1 MDTTIFKKWK
11 LGLVSLS
18 ALALMAACGNDN
30 APLPDTETPDTTE
43 EPAEDPA
50 DTENGTDEQTGDQAG
65 EEDTTEQSDT
75 TDNENTE
82 TGTASEGILSMTF
95 QISLEDAVQ
104 TFHDTFGENVNIEE
118 VEFDEDHGEYYY
130 EIDGWEGNKEYELDI
145 HANTGEIRKESTD
158 DNEDP
163 DDDILEIENYITPE
177 EAMQAAIDASTT
189 DFVEEW
195 TLEFE
200 DGRPVYDIDL
210 QGADDVEV
218 DAETGEVR

>member
-30 APLPDTETPDTTE
+30 DPLPDTETPDTTE

-65 EEDTTEQSDT
+65 EEDTTDQSDT

-177 EAMQAAIDASTT
+177 EAMQAAVDASTT

>member
-30 APLPDTETPDTTE
+30 DPLPDTETPDTTE

-65 EEDTTEQSDT
+65 EEDTTDQSDT

-163 DDDILEIENYITPE
+163 DDYILEIENYITPE
-177 EAMQAAIDASTT
+177 EAMQAAVDVSTT

>member
-1 MDTTIFKKWK
+1 MKMTIFKKWK
-11 LGLVSLS
+11 LGFLSLS
-18 ALALMAACGNDN
+18 ALALLAACGNDN
-30 APLPDTETPDTTE
+30 DPLPDTETPDTTE

-50 DTENGTDEQTGDQAG
+50 DTENETDQQTDED
-65 EEDTTEQSDT
+65 DTTGT
-75 TDNENTE
+75 ENTE
-82 TGTASEGILSMTF
+82 TDTASEGLLSMTF

-130 EIDGWEGNKEYELDI
+130 EINGWEGQTEYELDI
-145 HANTGEIRKESTD
+145 HANTGDIRKEDTEE
-158 DNEDP
+158 NEDP
-163 DDDILEIENYITPE
+163 DQDILEIENYITPE
-177 EAMQAAIDASTT
+177 EAMQKAVEASTT

-210 QGADDVEV
+210 RGADDVEV
-218 DAETGEVR
+218 DAETGEIR

>member
-30 APLPDTETPDTTE
+30 DPLPDTETPDTTE

-65 EEDTTEQSDT
+65 EEDTTDQSDT

-177 EAMQAAIDASTT
+177 EAMQAAVDVSTT